1 MVKSPYW
8 INSSFFLDDFDD
20 CKNATMTVIQKQIYS
35 DGKSVGGD
43 AGMVFTKPFTI
54 IFNARIPSS

>member
-1 MVKSPYW
+1 MVKSPYL

-35 DGKSVGGD
+35 DGMSVGGD
-43 AGMVFTKPFTI
+43 AGMVFT
-54 IFNARIPSS
+54 